1 MTIFQSVVF
10 PDNER
15 RAQRVFELASDSA
28 LFYQR
33 LASHKVQVDS
43 ALAEIDT
50 AYHRLVPREVGHGA
64 ASMALKISDEWT
76 VTCLKTVAKSLSKKI
91 VVRALEAAAASLSV
105 QRGAAPS
112 TLGRLVS
119 APAWFLGSEIARGL
133 TGAMIADLIL
143 SAYDGSN
150 ERTRFREMTVEMVAS
165 RKQAALFV
173 RRNDALLE
181 GLRAIS
187 ASLTVTARTSNYKT
201 ADEAAREGLV
211 NELMEHSL
219 DAITTRSAGIT
230 ESLIAT
236 ELAQLDRQRGSFT
249 EEDGGTSPA

>member
-15 RAQRVFELASDSA
+15 RAQRVFELASDCA

-33 LASHKVQVDS
+33 LAAHKEQIDG
-43 ALAEIDT
+43 ALAEIDR
-50 AYHRLVPREVGHGA
+50 AYHGLFAA
-64 ASMALKISDEWT
+64 ASSTDGAVMTLEISDEWT
-76 VTCLKTVAKSLSKKI
+76 VKCLRTVAKSLSKKI
-91 VVRALEAAAASLSV
+91 VVTALEAAAASLAV

-112 TLGRLVS
+112 AMRQLVR

-143 SAYDGSN
+143 SAYDGIN
-150 ERTRFREMTVEMVAS
+150 ERTRFRKMIGEMVPA
-165 RKQAALFV
+165 RQQAALFV

-201 ADEAAREGLV
+201 ADEAERKGLA
-211 NELMEHSL
+211 NELLEHGL
-219 DAITTRSAGIT
+219 DDIGTRHASID
-230 ESLIAT
+230 ENLIAV
-236 ELAQLDRQRGSFT
+236 ELAHLDRQRGSFT
-249 EEDGGTSPA
+249 EEDGG